1 MGRNELELDYKGVTT
16 LEDLETGEKVKP
28 DSQKARDDYRLR
40 LDQFLSSIKTGLH
53 ERNIFYR
60 LLKMNEPIDTTL
72 RDFLNQRNKL
82 KV

>member
-1 MGRNELELDYKGVTT
+1 MELDYKGVTT
-16 LEDLETGEKVKP
+16 LEDLETGEKVKL
-28 DSQKARDDYRLR
+28 DSQKARDNYKQR
-40 LDQFLSSIKTGLH
+40 LDQFLGNIKTSLH